1 MYFILFSLAALCYP
15 IAAIFAVVSNV
26 LNRARFCFCG
36 TKDCLQT
43 GQEAVFIGKFVFPK
57 MICSELYPAD
67 CSWRVC
73 EVSKSQQ
80 EIKVKMDTRNSGTVR
95 EMYSDTLSTFCFS
108 QTSARRKKK
117 KVSDFNGFKVMRGSC
132 NFRLPSVCLKY
143 FTSCL
148 FFVKVCIYRR
158 PLGVGGKF
166 MIYHMF

>member
-1 MYFILFSLAALCYP
+1 MDNRQSETVHEPGEILSLP
-15 IAAIFAVVSNV
+15 SV
-26 LNRARFCFCG
+26 LA
-36 TKDCLQT
+36 KLLQK
-43 GQEAVFIGKFVFPK
+43 GEG
-57 MICSELYPAD
+57 
-67 CSWRVC
+67 
-73 EVSKSQQ
+73 
-80 EIKVKMDTRNSGTVR
+80 
-95 EMYSDTLSTFCFS
+95 
-108 QTSARRKKK
+108 K